1 MSCIELARSS
11 DEQKKDQLQRLS
23 GFKAA
28 NVEKSEEALKKLQ
41 QAALNGNNIFE
52 EMMNTVRH
60 CSLGSITQALYQV
73 GGRYRRNM

>member
-1 MSCIELARSS
+1 MGCIELARSS

-73 GGRYRRNM
+73 GGKYRRNM